1 MSLQVNQNFLL
12 HKTQG
17 EIALD
22 RHRFRVLCCGRR
34 WGKTTLAIDQM
45 KACAIAR
52 PVRIAYIA
60 PTLQQAR
67 DIAWVQLKRDCSQ
80 AAISI
85 REAPQLEIIMPTQRG
100 GESSIVLR
108 GWEAVETLRGQAFDL
123 VVLDEVASMRNFWQ
137 SWQEVIRPT
146 LTDRKGEVIFIS
158 TPKGFNHFYDL
169 FNMQDTDTDYKSWHL
184 PSSDNPHLPAE
195 ELAKAQSELSSERF
209 AQEYLA
215 DFKKT
220 EGLVYKEFDRSR
232 HLFTVIPQDTNI
244 IEKIAG
250 IDFGFTNPCAIPE
263 LWRDRSDTL
272 WMMQPEYY
280 RTGQT
285 DAQVAEYVSA
295 KGFNRVYP
303 DPEAPAAIAELRKR
317 NVNVR
322 EVIKGK
328 DSIEFGIRCVR
339 ELLKANKLRVHAS
352 NISTILE
359 FETYSYPDK
368 KDMHNENE
376 VPIDE
381 DNHMMDALRY
391 PIMMMAKRGT
401 GTAPVHYAQ
410 SAMPRNNLD
419 PLQTQVGIPEQRY
432 AHVHIPRL

>member
-1 MSLQVNQNFLL
+1 MQSNFLL
-12 HKTQG
+12 HKSQG

-45 KACAIAR
+45 KACAIAK

-67 DIAWVQLKRDCSQ
+67 DIAWQQLKRDCAS

-108 GWEAVETLRGQAFDL
+108 GWEAVETLRGQSFDL
-123 VVLDEVASMRNFWQ
+123 VVIDEVASMRNFWQ

-146 LTDRKGEVIFIS
+146 LTDRKGEGIFIS

-169 FNMQDTDTDYKSWHL
+169 YNMQDTDRDFKSWHL
-184 PSSDNPHLPAE
+184 PSSANPHLPQD

-220 EGLVYKEFDRSR
+220 EGLVYKEFDRSK
-232 HLFTVIPQDTNI
+232 HLYREYPDGTGIVET
-244 IEKIAG
+244 IAG
-250 IDFGFTNPCAIPE
+250 IDFGFTNPCAIPDI
-263 LWRDRSDTL
+263 LVDHSDT
-272 WMMQPEYY
+272 WWIRGEYY
-280 RTGQT
+280 ERGKT
-285 DAQVAEYVSA
+285 DAQVAEYVAA
-295 KGFNRVYP
+295 KRFNAVYP
-303 DPEAPAAIAELRKR
+303 DPEAPAAITELRKR
-317 NVNVR
+317 GVNVR
-322 EVIKGK
+322 DVVKGK
-328 DSIEFGIRCVR
+328 DSIKNGIDAVR
-339 ELLKANKLRVHAS
+339 ERLKAGKLRIHVS
-352 NISTILE
+352 CINTILE

-381 DNHMMDALRY
+381 DNHMMDAIRY
-391 PIMMMAKRGT
+391 PVMMRARRG
-401 GTAPVHYAQ
+401 GTANVRYAQ
-410 SAMPRNNLD
+410 SAMPRNNLN
-419 PLQTQVGIPEQRY
+419 PVETVIGLPPELRDKPRVATTY
-432 AHVHIPRL
+432 IPRL